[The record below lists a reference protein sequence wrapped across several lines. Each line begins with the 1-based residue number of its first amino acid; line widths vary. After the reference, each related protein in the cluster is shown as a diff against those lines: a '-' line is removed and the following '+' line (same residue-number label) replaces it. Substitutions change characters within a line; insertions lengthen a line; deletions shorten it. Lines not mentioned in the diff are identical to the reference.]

1 MNNTWYD
8 VFVESLYKRH
18 SKKTKLVEALM
29 DLLCLE
35 REAVY
40 RRLRKE
46 VIFTIHEIVKISSA
60 WDISL
65 DEIIGNHKG
74 AVSFMMKS
82 INYVDPSADEMAEIK
97 QRVRRLEHLETS
109 SKVECMEICNK
120 LPRSLTVGYAALYQ
134 LDIFRWAY
142 QYGNTD
148 GNLSFSQIAFTEEF
162 YQELENYS
170 RIIKHVANMNYIW
183 DHKMFEY
190 LVNDIQYFYSIFLI
204 TKEEKERIKNELLDL
219 LDYLLEVATK
229 GYFPETN
236 NNVNIYISKVN
247 IGTNYSYFYTEELKI
262 CRIHV
267 FEKFDIFS
275 FNSEMV
281 NDFRTWMQLKKR
293 TSVQISEVDERSR
306 IEFFMKQRE
315 LINNL

>member
-1 MNNTWYD
+1 MNDVWYNL
-8 VFVESLYKRH
+8 FVESLYKKH
-18 SKKTKLVEALM
+18 PKKSQLVEALM

-46 VIFTIHEIVKISSA
+46 VIFTIHEIVKISSV

-82 INYVDPSADEMAEIK
+82 INYVDPSEDEMVEIK
-97 QRVRRLEHLETS
+97 KRVQRLEHLETS
-109 SKVECMEICNK
+109 STVECMEICNK
-120 LPRSLTVGYAALYQ
+120 LPRSLTIGFPSLYQ
-134 LDIFRWAY
+134 FDVFRWAY

-148 GNLSFSQIAFTEEF
+148 GNLSFSQISFTEEF
-162 YQELENYS
+162 LQELTNYS

-183 DHKMFEY
+183 DYKIFEY
-190 LVNDIQYFYSIFLI
+190 LVNDVQYFHSIFLV
-204 TKEEKERIKNELLDL
+204 TDEEKERIKNELMTL
-219 LDYLLEVATK
+219 LDYLLEVANR

-236 NNVNIYISKVN
+236 NKVNLYISKVN
-247 IGTNYSYFYTEELKI
+247 IGTNYSYFYTDELKL

-293 TSVQISEVDERSR
+293 TSIQISEVDERSR
-306 IEFFMKQRE
+306 IEFFMQQRE
-315 LINNL
+315 LVNSL